1 MLFRGGYMDVQ
12 EGYMLFR
19 GVIWMFKWVL
29 FRGVILD
36 FSTPVVDIAAS
47 SWSLTWLDWLASWGC
62 SLTLSR
68 KFRWGFFFFL

>member
-1 MLFRGGYMDVQ
+1 MDVQ

-36 FSTPVVDIAAS
+36 FSTPVVDRH
-47 SWSLTWLDWLASWGC
+47 C
-62 SLTLSR
+62 SLKLEFDLARLVGKLGLQSNSFE
-68 KFRWGFFFFL
+68 KI